1 METPLISVI
10 IPVYNIAE
18 YLPRCIDSVISQ
30 TYKQLEIIL
39 IDDGSTDRSPE
50 ICKSYVQ
57 KDRRIKFISKKNGGQ
72 GSARNLGLSLCT
84 GDFVTFVDSD
94 DWLVND
100 IYSHCVNIIK
110 KSKPDIVSFNCIET
124 NGDVEIDKDLN
135 FQLESVYK
143 DELLRDYLYRGQTDR
158 APFTVW
164 RKVYKKE
171 IIEKIQFDEGKINE
185 DIVFNFKVLSKAN
198 SLIHTSKIGYY
209 YYQGNK
215 STTRNGL
222 KKRDFDLLDASEQ
235 LIELAKIE
243 KNKDIYYLA
252 RVKEARSYFSLL
264 AKIAMY
270 GFEDDT
276 LDQKE
281 VIKSLKNKL
290 RKKYIFLLK
299 SPIPL
304 SRKLM
309 AGLLIIDVR
318 LLSEPLKMYKKI
330 KK

>member
-1 METPLISVI
+1 MENPLISVV
-10 IPVYNIAE
+10 IPVFNVAE
-18 YLPRCIDSVISQ
+18 YLPRCIDSIINQ

-39 IDDGSTDRSPE
+39 IDDGSTDNSPE
-50 ICKSYVQ
+50 ICDSYVQ
-57 KDRRIKFISKKNGGQ
+57 KDKRIKLLSKKNGGQ
-72 GSARNLGLSLCT
+72 GSARNLGISVCN

-94 DWLVND
+94 DWLVSD
-100 IYSHCVNIIK
+100 IYAHCVDIITK
-110 KSKPDIVSFNCIET
+110 NSPDIISFNCIET
-124 NGDVEIDKDLN
+124 NGKTQIDEESN
-135 FQLESVYK
+135 FKLESVYK
-143 DELLRDYLYRGQTDR
+143 DEILNDYLYRGQTER

-171 IIEKIQFDEGKINE
+171 LIKNIMFDEDKINE
-185 DIVFNFKVLSKAN
+185 DIVFNFKALSKAN
-198 SLIHTSKIGYY
+198 FLIHTSKIGYY

-222 KKRDFDLLDASEQ
+222 KQRDFDLLYASEQ
-235 LIELAKIE
+235 LKELAKLE
-243 KNKDIYYLA
+243 KNKEVYYLA

-270 GFEDDT
+270 GFEDET
-276 LDQKE
+276 LNQKE
-281 VIKSLKNKL
+281 VIKSLKKNL
-290 RKKYIFLLK
+290 RKNYIFLLK

-309 AGLLIIDVR
+309 AGLLVVDVR
-318 LLSEPLKMYKKI
+318 LLSEPLKMYKKL